1 MNDLLIRHIARAAI
15 SSSLILLLASCSDG
29 PPVLRSQV
37 AASFAPPTD
46 SDDPVA
52 AQCQALRDQIRAN
65 RESER
70 EAPSFS
76 TSPQIV
82 AAGEAKADQR
92 IDDLRSRMDTLD
104 CADAAAD
111 KDSSQDSTGNG
122 RMAPLPP
129 APNAPNP

>member
-1 MNDLLIRHIARAAI
+1 
-15 SSSLILLLASCSDG
+15 
-29 PPVLRSQV
+29 V
-37 AASFAPPTD
+37 AASISPPSD
-46 SDDPVA
+46 SEDPAA
-52 AQCQALRDQIRAN
+52 AQCQSLRDQIRAN

-92 IDDLRSRMDTLD
+92 IDDLQTRMDSLD
-104 CADAAAD
+104 CADATD
-111 KDSSQDSTGNG
+111 KESSKDAINSG
-122 RMAPLPP
+122 RVAPLPA